1 MFSNDALT
9 SLEGLS
15 NLSTIDGK
23 LCIESNDTLT
33 NLLGLNNLSTIG
45 GVIFIN
51 SNMELINIEGLA
63 NINTET
69 ISSIYIIDN
78 ISLSFCNIN
87 SICQYIAN
95 TNNNLDIFYNAPS
108 CNSAAEVEEACLV
121 SVESYYGENETSIY
135 PNPSKNKLFLSS
147 KNGVVINEVNIYNHL
162 DQKVLHE
169 SAIGGSINISMLK
182 NGIYVIELSTNR
194 NIIRKKLIVKN

>member
-1 MFSNDALT
+1 VFSNDALT

-69 ISSIYIIDN
+69 ISGIYIIDN

-147 KNGVVINEVNIYNHL
+147 KNGVVINEVNIYNQL
-162 DQKVLHE
+162 GQIVLHE
-169 SAIGGSINISMLK
+169 HIINGCVNISTLE
-182 NGIYVIELSTNR
+182 NGIYFIELITDR
-194 NIIRKKLIVKN
+194 ILIRKKLIVEK